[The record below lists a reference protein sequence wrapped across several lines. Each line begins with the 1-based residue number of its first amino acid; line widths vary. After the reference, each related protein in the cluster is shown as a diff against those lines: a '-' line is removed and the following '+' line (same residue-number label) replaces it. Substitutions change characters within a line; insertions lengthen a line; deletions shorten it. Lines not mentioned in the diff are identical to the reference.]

1 MSAWSPDH
9 LDSPPH
15 HLAVRSPDGLPDL
28 AHAGMYVV
36 DDNGS
41 IVAVNARAEV
51 LLGRPAGELMGRDA
65 HDLLPRDRLGQTL
78 PRAACP
84 MMHAFLSGRTRGGDR
99 EWFGRGDATLLP
111 VTWLV
116 TSCRL
121 GRVATGAAVL
131 FYESVPEDGVPTAVE
146 PPALSQLDRLAL
158 LAETTTRLTSTLDSD
173 EAIARLVR
181 LVVPRLAD
189 WAVVDLITESDDL
202 WRTTVATHRD
212 GVVVRC
218 EELEG
223 PLPPVHE
230 ESSMPLSRAL
240 RGAASALAG
249 PETYLGPPDSGIA
262 VAQQKL
268 FRVTGLHSAGIAPIR
283 GPRAVLGAL
292 TLGRSDRPGAF
303 TGAELSLL
311 EDIARR
317 AGVALENARLYQ
329 RQRHIAETM
338 QRHLLPQLP
347 EVPGLRMAARYAAA
361 SESAQV
367 GGDWYDAFALAD
379 GSTAVAVGDVVG
391 HNIDAAA
398 GMAQV
403 RNMLRAYAWALEE
416 PPSAVVERLDQA
428 VVHVAEAS
436 MATVIFGRVERSDDD
451 GWALRW
457 TNAGHP
463 PPLLITHDGRSR
475 FLDEE
480 HDHLLGTGLTRTR
493 GDTLS
498 PLPPLSTLV
507 LYTDG
512 LIESPAHTL
521 DRGMARLRQH
531 AAALAHRPL
540 HVFCDL
546 LLERA
551 RPGDNDDD
559 VALLVLRTPAA
570 SGASEEGG
578 PGAPGER

>member
-9 LDSPPH
+9 TDRQPSRP
-15 HLAVRSPDGLPDL
+15 AVGSPDELPDL
-28 AHAGMYVV
+28 VHAGMYVV
-36 DDNGS
+36 DDHGC
-41 IVAVNARAEV
+41 IVTVNARAEA
-51 LLGRPAGELMGRDA
+51 LLGVPAGELAGRDA
-65 HDLLPRDRLGQTL
+65 HELLHRDPLGQTM
-78 PRAACP
+78 PRAACA
-84 MMHAFLSGRTRGGDR
+84 MMHAFLSGRTGAGDR
-99 EWFGRGDATLLP
+99 EWFRRGDDTLLP
-111 VTWLV
+111 VSWLV
-116 TSCRL
+116 TPCRL
-121 GRVATGAAVL
+121 DEDVTGAAVL
-131 FYESVPEDGVPTAVE
+131 FYESGPAAGASPAPE
-146 PPALSQLDRLAL
+146 PPGLSQLDRLAL
-158 LAETTTRLTSTLDSD
+158 LAETTTRLTSTLDAE
-173 EAIARLVR
+173 EAVARLVR

-189 WAVVDLITESDDL
+189 WAVVDLITESDDV
-202 WRTTVATHRD
+202 WRTTVATHHN

-230 ESSMPLSRAL
+230 ESLMPLSRAL

-249 PETYLGPPDSGIA
+249 PETYQGPPDSGIT

-268 FRVTGLHSAGIAPIR
+268 FQVTGLRSAAIAPIR

-292 TLGRSDRPGAF
+292 TLGLSDRPGAF
-303 TGAELSLL
+303 ADAELSLL

-317 AGVALENARLYQ
+317 AGLALENARLYQ

-347 EVPGLRMAARYAAA
+347 EVPGLRMAARYVSA
-361 SESAQV
+361 SQSAQV
-367 GGDWYDAFALAD
+367 GGDWYDAFVLSD
-379 GSTAVAVGDVVG
+379 GATAVAIGDVVG

-416 PPSAVVERLDQA
+416 PPSAIVERLDQA
-428 VVHVAEAS
+428 VVHVTEAS
-436 MATVIFGRVERSDDD
+436 MATVIFGRVEQGDD

-480 HDHLLGTGLTRTR
+480 HDHLLGTGLIRART
-493 GDTLS
+493 DTLT

-512 LIESPAHTL
+512 LIESPGHTL

-540 HVFCDL
+540 HAFCDL
-546 LLERA
+546 LLERV
-551 RPGDNDDD
+551 RPVDNDDD
-559 VALLVLRTPAA
+559 VALLVIRTPT
-570 SGASEEGG
+570 EV
-578 PGAPGER
+578 GERGEGL

>member
-9 LDSPPH
+9 IDRQLAVP
-15 HLAVRSPDGLPDL
+15 AVRSPDGLPDL
-28 AHAGMYVV
+28 LHAGMYVV

-41 IVAVNARAEV
+41 IVSVNARSEE
-51 LLGRPAGELMGRDA
+51 LLGRTADELVGRDA
-65 HDLLPRDRLGQTL
+65 HELLHRDHLGQTM
-78 PRAACP
+78 PRASCA
-84 MMHAFLSGRTRGGDR
+84 MMQAFLSGRTGGGDR
-99 EWFGRGDATLLP
+99 EWFRRGDATLLP

-116 TSCRL
+116 TPCRL
-121 GRVATGAAVL
+121 EGGATGAAIL
-131 FYESVPEDGVPTAVE
+131 FYESGSGIEAL
-146 PPALSQLDRLAL
+146 PPAAESPTLSQLDRLAL

-173 EAIARLVR
+173 EAVARLVR

-189 WAVVDLITESDDL
+189 WAVVDLITESDDV

-212 GVVVRC
+212 GVVVRR

-230 ESSMPLSRAL
+230 ESFMPLSRAL

-249 PETYLGPPDSGIA
+249 PETYQGPPDSGIA

-268 FRVTGLHSAGIAPIR
+268 FQVTGLHSAAIAPIR

-303 TGAELSLL
+303 TDAELSLL

-317 AGVALENARLYQ
+317 AGLALENARLYQ

-338 QRHLLPQLP
+338 QRHLLPQMP
-347 EVPGLRMAARYAAA
+347 EVPGLLMAARYESA
-361 SESAQV
+361 SESSQV
-367 GGDWYDAFALAD
+367 GGDWYDVFSLSD
-379 GSTAVAVGDVVG
+379 GSTAVAIGDVVG

-416 PPSAVVERLDQA
+416 PPSAIVERLDQA
-428 VVHVAEAS
+428 VVNVAEAS
-436 MATVIFGRVERSDDD
+436 MATLIFGRVERSDD
-451 GWALRW
+451 GWTLRW

-480 HDHLLGTGLTRTR
+480 HDHLLGTGLIRART
-493 GDTLS
+493 DTLT
-498 PLPPLSTLV
+498 PLPALSTLV

-512 LIESPAHTL
+512 LIESPGHTL
-521 DRGMARLRQH
+521 DRGLARLRQH

-551 RPGDNDDD
+551 RPVDNDDD
-559 VALLVLRTPAA
+559 VALLVLRTPA
-570 SGASEEGG
+570 EGG
-578 PGAPGER
+578 EAGER

>member
-9 LDSPPH
+9 LDRQPVVP
-15 HLAVRSPDGLPDL
+15 AGRSPDGLPDL
-28 AHAGMYVV
+28 LHAGMYVV

-41 IVAVNARAEV
+41 IVSVNARSEE
-51 LLGRPAGELMGRDA
+51 LLGRTADELVGRDA
-65 HDLLPRDRLGQTL
+65 HELLHRDHLGQTV
-78 PRAACP
+78 PRASCA
-84 MMHAFLSGRTRGGDR
+84 MMQAFLSGRTGGGDR
-99 EWFGRGDATLLP
+99 EWFRRGDATLLP

-116 TSCRL
+116 TPCRL
-121 GRVATGAAVL
+121 EDGATGAAIL
-131 FYESVPEDGVPTAVE
+131 FYASDSGNEVL
-146 PPALSQLDRLAL
+146 PPATESPTLSQLDRLAL

-173 EAIARLVR
+173 EAVARLIR

-189 WAVVDLITESDDL
+189 WAIVDLITESDDV
-202 WRTTVATHRD
+202 WRTTVATHHD
-212 GVVVRC
+212 GVVVRR

-230 ESSMPLSRAL
+230 ESFMPLSRAL

-249 PETYLGPPDSGIA
+249 PETYQGPPDSGIA

-268 FRVTGLHSAGIAPIR
+268 FQVTGLRSAAIAPIR

-292 TLGRSDRPGAF
+292 TLGLSDRPGAF
-303 TGAELSLL
+303 TDSELSLL

-317 AGVALENARLYQ
+317 AGLALENARLYQ

-338 QRHLLPQLP
+338 QRHLLPQMP
-347 EVPGLRMAARYAAA
+347 EVPGLRMAARYESA
-361 SESAQV
+361 SESSQV
-367 GGDWYDAFALAD
+367 GGDWYDVFSLSD
-379 GSTAVAVGDVVG
+379 GATAVAIGDVVG

-416 PPSAVVERLDQA
+416 PPSAIVERLDQA
-428 VVHVAEAS
+428 VVNVAEAS
-436 MATVIFGRVERSDDD
+436 MATLIFGRVERSDE
-451 GWALRW
+451 GWTLRW

-480 HDHLLGTGLTRTR
+480 HDHLLGTGLIRART
-493 GDTLS
+493 DTLT
-498 PLPPLSTLV
+498 PLPALSTLV

-512 LIESPAHTL
+512 LIESPGQTL
-521 DRGMARLRQH
+521 DRGLARLRQH

-551 RPGDNDDD
+551 RPVDNDDD
-559 VALLVLRTPAA
+559 VALLVLRTPA
-570 SGASEEGG
+570 EGG
-578 PGAPGER
+578 EAGER

>member
-9 LDSPPH
+9 TDRRPPGP
-15 HLAVRSPDGLPDL
+15 AVRSSDGLPDL
-28 AHAGMYVV
+28 LHAGMYVV
-36 DDNGS
+36 DDNGLV
-41 IVAVNARAEV
+41 VAVNPRAEE
-51 LLGRPAGELMGRDA
+51 LLGRPAEALVGQDA
-65 HDLLPRDRLGQTL
+65 HELLHRDQLGHTV

-84 MMHAFLSGRTRGGDR
+84 MMRAFLSGRTGSGDR
-99 EWFGRGDATLLP
+99 EWFLRGDGTLLP

-116 TSCRL
+116 TPCRL
-121 GRVATGAAVL
+121 DGPATGAAVL
-131 FYESVPEDGVPTAVE
+131 FHEGAPETGAVPEGE
-146 PPALSQLDRLAL
+146 PSAMSQLDRLAL
-158 LAETTTRLTSTLDSD
+158 LAETTTRLSSTLDAE
-173 EAIARLVR
+173 EAVARLVR

-189 WAVVDLITESDDL
+189 WAVVDLITESDDV

-212 GVVVRC
+212 GVVVRR

-230 ESSMPLSRAL
+230 ESLMPLSRAL
-240 RGAASALAG
+240 RGAASTLAG
-249 PETYLGPPDSGIA
+249 PETYQGPADSGIT
-262 VAQQKL
+262 VAQQRL
-268 FRVTGLHSAGIAPIR
+268 FKETELRSAAIAPIR

-292 TLGRSDRPGAF
+292 TLGLSERPGAF
-303 TGAELSLL
+303 TDAELSLL
-311 EDIARR
+311 DDIARR
-317 AGVALENARLYQ
+317 AGLALENARLYQ

-338 QRHLLPQLP
+338 QRHLLPQMP
-347 EVPGLRMAARYAAA
+347 EVPGLRMAARY
-361 SESAQV
+361 ESASKSSQV
-367 GGDWYDAFALAD
+367 GGDWYDAFPLAD
-379 GSTAVAVGDVVG
+379 GATAVAIGDVVG

-416 PPSAVVERLDQA
+416 PPSVIVERLDRA
-428 VVHVAEAS
+428 VVNVTEAS
-436 MATVIFGRVERSDDD
+436 MATLIFGRVERDD
-451 GWALRW
+451 GTWALRW

-480 HDHLLGTGLTRTR
+480 HDHLLGTGLTRART
-493 GDTLS
+493 DTLT
-498 PLPPLSTLV
+498 PLPPKSTLV

-512 LIESPAHTL
+512 LIESPGHTL
-521 DRGMARLRQH
+521 DRGLARLRQH

-551 RPGDNDDD
+551 RPVDNDDD
-559 VALLVLRTPAA
+559 VALLVFRTP
-570 SGASEEGG
+570 SED
-578 PGAPGER
+578 GEAGDR

>member
-9 LDSPPH
+9 VGRQPPGP
-15 HLAVRSPDGLPDL
+15 AVRSPDGLPDL
-28 AHAGMYVV
+28 SDAGMYLVH
-36 DDNGS
+36 DNGS
-41 IVAVNARAEV
+41 IVSVNARAEE
-51 LLGRPAGELMGRDA
+51 LLGRTADELLGRDA
-65 HDLLPRDRLGQTL
+65 HDLLHRDHLGQTMA
-78 PRAACP
+78 RSSCT
-84 MMHAFLSGRTRGGDR
+84 MMRVFLSGRTGGGDR
-99 EWFGRGDATLLP
+99 EWFERGDGTLLP

-116 TSCRL
+116 TPCR
-121 GRVATGAAVL
+121 VNDGAAGSAVL
-131 FYESVPEDGVPTAVE
+131 FYECAAGDESLRSVESTT
-146 PPALSQLDRLAL
+146 LSQLDRLAL

-189 WAVVDLITESDDL
+189 WAVVDLITESDDV
-202 WRTTVATHRD
+202 WRDTVATHLN
-212 GVVVRC
+212 GAVVRR

-230 ESSMPLSRAL
+230 ESFMPLSRAL

-249 PETYLGPPDSGIA
+249 PETYQGPPDSGIT

-268 FRVTGLHSAGIAPIR
+268 FQVTGLRSAAIAPIR

-292 TLGRSDRPGAF
+292 TLGLSDRPGAF
-303 TGAELSLL
+303 TEAELSLL

-317 AGVALENARLYQ
+317 AGLALENARLYQ
-329 RQRHIAETM
+329 RQRHIVETM
-338 QRHLLPQLP
+338 QRHLLPQMP
-347 EVPGLRMAARYAAA
+347 EVPGLKMAARYESA
-361 SESAQV
+361 SESSQV
-367 GGDWYDAFALAD
+367 GGDWYDVFSLSD
-379 GSTAVAVGDVVG
+379 GATAVAIGDVVG

-403 RNMLRAYAWALEE
+403 RNMLRAYAWALHE
-416 PPSAVVERLDQA
+416 PPSAIVERLDQA
-428 VVHVAEAS
+428 VVNVAEAS
-436 MATVIFGRVERSDDD
+436 MATLIFGRVERGDE
-451 GWALRW
+451 GWTLRW

-480 HDHLLGTGLTRTR
+480 HDHLLGTGLVR
-493 GDTLS
+493 GRSDTLTR
-498 PLPPLSTLV
+498 LPPLSTLV

-512 LIESPAHTL
+512 LIESPGQTL
-521 DRGMARLRQH
+521 DRGLARLRQH

-551 RPGDNDDD
+551 RPVDNDDD
-559 VALLVLRTPAA
+559 VALLVLRTPA
-570 SGASEEGG
+570 GD
-578 PGAPGER
+578 GETGDR

>member
-9 LDSPPH
+9 IGRQPPPGA
-15 HLAVRSPDGLPDL
+15 AVRSPDGLPDL
-28 AHAGMYVV
+28 LHAGMYVV
-36 DDNGS
+36 DDNGA
-41 IVAVNARAEV
+41 IVAVNARAEA
-51 LLGRPAGELMGRDA
+51 LLGRTAGELVGHDG
-65 HDLLPRDRLGQTL
+65 HDLLHRDRLGQTV
-78 PRAACP
+78 PRASCS
-84 MMHAFLSGRTRGGDR
+84 MMRAFLSGRTGGGDR
-99 EWFGRGDATLLP
+99 AWFRRGDTTLLP

-116 TSCRL
+116 TPCRL
-121 GRVATGAAVL
+121 DDGATGAAVL
-131 FYESVPEDGVPTAVE
+131 FYECEPEKDEAPAAAPTT
-146 PPALSQLDRLAL
+146 LSQLDRLAL
-158 LAETTTRLTSTLDSD
+158 LAETTTRLTSTLDAD
-173 EAIARLVR
+173 EAVARLVR

-189 WAVVDLITESDDL
+189 WAVVDLITESDDV

-212 GVVVRC
+212 GVVVRR

-230 ESSMPLSRAL
+230 ESFMPLSRAL
-240 RGAASALAG
+240 RGAASTLAG
-249 PETYLGPPDSGIA
+249 PETYQGPPDSGIA

-268 FRVTGLHSAGIAPIR
+268 FRETGLRSAAIAPIR

-292 TLGRSDRPGAF
+292 TLGLSDRPGAF
-303 TGAELSLL
+303 ADAELSLL

-317 AGVALENARLYQ
+317 AGLALENARLYQ

-338 QRHLLPQLP
+338 QRHLLPQMP
-347 EVPGLRMAARYAAA
+347 EVPGLRMAARYESA
-361 SESAQV
+361 SESSQV
-367 GGDWYDAFALAD
+367 GGDWYDVFSLAD
-379 GSTAVAVGDVVG
+379 GSTAVAIGDVVG

-416 PPSAVVERLDQA
+416 PPSAIVERLDQA
-428 VVHVAEAS
+428 VVNVAEAS
-436 MATVIFGRVERSDDD
+436 MATLIFGRVERNDD

-480 HDHLLGTGLTRTR
+480 HDHLLGTGLVRART
-493 GDTLS
+493 DTLT

-512 LIESPAHTL
+512 LVESPGHIL
-521 DRGMARLRQH
+521 DRGLARLRQH
-531 AAALAHRPL
+531 AAALVHRPL

-551 RPGDNDDD
+551 RPVDNDDD
-559 VALLVLRTPAA
+559 VALLVFRTPA
-570 SGASEEGG
+570 EGG
-578 PGAPGER
+578 EEDAR

>member
-9 LDSPPH
+9 TEPQPFGPALR
-15 HLAVRSPDGLPDL
+15 LPDGLPDL
-28 AHAGMYVV
+28 VHAGMYVV
-36 DDNGS
+36 DGNGS
-41 IVAVNARAEV
+41 VLAVNARAEA
-51 LLGRPAGELMGRDA
+51 LLRHTAAEIVGRDA
-65 HDLLPRDRLGQTL
+65 HELLHRDHLGQTM

-84 MMHAFLSGRTRGGDR
+84 MMHAFLSGRTGGGDR
-99 EWFGRGDATLLP
+99 EWFRRGDATLLP
-111 VTWLV
+111 VSWLV
-116 TSCRL
+116 TPCRL
-121 GRVATGAAVL
+121 DGPAMGAAVL
-131 FYESVPEDGVPTAVE
+131 FYESGPENGVLPAAE
-146 PPALSQLDRLAL
+146 PPTLSQLDRLAL

-173 EAIARLVR
+173 EAVARLVR

-189 WAVVDLITESDDL
+189 WAIVDLISESDDV
-202 WRTTVATHRD
+202 WRTTVATHHD
-212 GVVVRC
+212 GSVVRC

-230 ESSMPLSRAL
+230 ESLMPLSRAL

-249 PETYLGPPDSGIA
+249 PETYQGPPDSGIT

-268 FRVTGLHSAGIAPIR
+268 FQVTGMRSAAIAPIR

-292 TLGRSDRPGAF
+292 TLGLSDRPGTF
-303 TGAELSLL
+303 TDAELSLL

-317 AGVALENARLYQ
+317 AGLALENARLYQ

-338 QRHLLPQLP
+338 QRHLLPQMP
-347 EVPGLRMAARYAAA
+347 EVPGLRMAARYASA

-367 GGDWYDAFALAD
+367 GGDWYDVFSLAD
-379 GSTAVAVGDVVG
+379 GATAVAIGDVVG

-416 PPSAVVERLDQA
+416 PPSSIVERLDQA
-428 VVHVAEAS
+428 VVHVTEAS
-436 MATVIFGRVERSDDD
+436 MATVIFGRVERNGDDA
-451 GWALRW
+451 WALRW

-480 HDHLLGTGLTRTR
+480 HDHLLGTGLIRPRT
-493 GDTLS
+493 DTLT

-512 LIESPAHTL
+512 LIESPGHTL

-551 RPGDNDDD
+551 RPVDNDDD
-559 VALLVLRTPAA
+559 VALLVFRTPA
-570 SGASEEGG
+570 EGG
-578 PGAPGER
+578 EPGGR

>member
-9 LDSPPH
+9 IDRQPAVP
-15 HLAVRSPDGLPDL
+15 AVRSPDGLPDL
-28 AHAGMYVV
+28 LHAGMYVV

-41 IVAVNARAEV
+41 IVSVNARSEE
-51 LLGRPAGELMGRDA
+51 LLGRTADELVGRDA
-65 HDLLPRDRLGQTL
+65 HELLHRDHLGQTV
-78 PRAACP
+78 PRASCA
-84 MMHAFLSGRTRGGDR
+84 MMQAFLSGRTGGGDR
-99 EWFGRGDATLLP
+99 ECFRRGDATLLP

-116 TSCRL
+116 TPCRL
-121 GRVATGAAVL
+121 EDGATGAAIL
-131 FYESVPEDGVPTAVE
+131 FYESGSGNEALSPAAESPT
-146 PPALSQLDRLAL
+146 LSQLDRLAL

-173 EAIARLVR
+173 EAVTRLVR

-189 WAVVDLITESDDL
+189 WAIVDLITESDDV

-212 GVVVRC
+212 GVVVRR

-230 ESSMPLSRAL
+230 ESFMPLSRAL

-249 PETYLGPPDSGIA
+249 PETYQGPPDSGIA

-268 FRVTGLHSAGIAPIR
+268 FQVTGLHSAAIAPIR

-292 TLGRSDRPGAF
+292 TLGLSDRPGAF
-303 TGAELSLL
+303 TDAELSLL

-317 AGVALENARLYQ
+317 AGLALENARLYQ

-338 QRHLLPQLP
+338 QRHLLPQMP
-347 EVPGLRMAARYAAA
+347 EVPGLRMAARYESA
-361 SESAQV
+361 SESSQV
-367 GGDWYDAFALAD
+367 GGDWYDVFSLSD
-379 GSTAVAVGDVVG
+379 GSTAVAIGDVVG

-416 PPSAVVERLDQA
+416 PPSAIVERLDQA
-428 VVHVAEAS
+428 VVNVAEAS
-436 MATVIFGRVERSDDD
+436 MATLIFGRVERSDD
-451 GWALRW
+451 GWTLRW

-480 HDHLLGTGLTRTR
+480 HDHLLGTGLIRART
-493 GDTLS
+493 DTLT
-498 PLPPLSTLV
+498 PLPALSTLV

-512 LIESPAHTL
+512 LIESPGHTL
-521 DRGMARLRQH
+521 DRGLARLRQH

-551 RPGDNDDD
+551 RPVDNDDD
-559 VALLVLRTPAA
+559 VALLVLRTPA
-570 SGASEEGG
+570 EGG
-578 PGAPGER
+578 EAGER

>member
-1 MSAWSPDH
+1 
-9 LDSPPH
+9 
-15 HLAVRSPDGLPDL
+15 
-28 AHAGMYVV
+28 MYVV
-36 DDNGS
+36 DDNGA
-41 IVAVNARAEV
+41 IVTVNAQAET
-51 LLGRPAGELMGRDA
+51 LLGRPADELVGRDA
-65 HDLLPRDRLGQTL
+65 HDLLHRDQLGQTM
-78 PRAACP
+78 PRAACS
-84 MMHAFLSGRTRGGDR
+84 MMQAFLSGRTSGGAR
-99 EWFGRGDATLLP
+99 EWLRRGDATLLP

-116 TSCRL
+116 TPCRL
-121 GRVATGAAVL
+121 DDTVTGAAVL
-131 FYESVPEDGVPTAVE
+131 FYECDPDDGPHRTTEPTT
-146 PPALSQLDRLAL
+146 LSQLERLAL

-173 EAIARLVR
+173 EAVARLVR

-189 WAVVDLITESDDL
+189 WAIVDLITESDDV

-212 GVVVRC
+212 GVVVRR

-230 ESSMPLSRAL
+230 ESFMPLSRAL

-249 PETYLGPPDSGIA
+249 PETYQGPPDSGIA

-268 FRVTGLHSAGIAPIR
+268 FQETRLRSAAIAPIR

-292 TLGRSDRPGAF
+292 TLGLSDRPGAF
-303 TGAELSLL
+303 TDAELSLL

-317 AGVALENARLYQ
+317 AGLALENARLYQ

-338 QRHLLPQLP
+338 QRHLLPQMP
-347 EVPGLRMAARYAAA
+347 EVPGLRMAARYESA
-361 SESAQV
+361 SESSQV
-367 GGDWYDAFALAD
+367 GGDWYDAFSLAD
-379 GSTAVAVGDVVG
+379 GSTAVAIGDVVG

-416 PPSAVVERLDQA
+416 PPSAIVERLDHA
-428 VVHVAEAS
+428 VVNVAEAS
-436 MATVIFGRVERSDDD
+436 MATLIFGRIEQSDD

-480 HDHLLGTGLTRTR
+480 HDHLLGTGLIRART
-493 GDTLS
+493 DTLT

-512 LIESPAHTL
+512 LIESPGHTL
-521 DRGMARLRQH
+521 DRGLARLRQH

-551 RPGDNDDD
+551 RPVDNDDD
-559 VALLVLRTPAA
+559 VALLVFRMPAED
-570 SGASEEGG
+570 GAAGDQ
-578 PGAPGER
+578 

>member
-9 LDSPPH
+9 TDRQPRGA
-15 HLAVRSPDGLPDL
+15 AVRLPDGWPDL
-28 AHAGMYVV
+28 VDAGMYVV

-41 IVAVNARAEV
+41 VVAVNARAEA
-51 LLGRPAGELMGRDA
+51 LLGRPADGLVGGDA
-65 HDLLPRDRLGQTL
+65 HELLHRDHLGQTM
-78 PRAACP
+78 PRAACT
-84 MMHAFLSGRTRGGDR
+84 MMHAFLSGRTGGG
-99 EWFGRGDATLLP
+99 EGEFFQRGDGTLLQ
-111 VTWLV
+111 VSWLV
-116 TSCRL
+116 TPCRL
-121 GRVATGAAVL
+121 EEATTGAAVL
-131 FYESVPEDGVPTAVE
+131 FYEAGPAGGT
-146 PPALSQLDRLAL
+146 PPAAESTTLSQLDRLAL
-158 LAETTTRLTSTLDSD
+158 LAETTTRLTSTLDAD
-173 EAIARLVR
+173 EAVARLVR

-189 WAVVDLITESDDL
+189 WAVVDLITESDDV
-202 WRTTVATHRD
+202 WRNTVATHQD
-212 GVVVRC
+212 GILTRV

-230 ESSMPLSRAL
+230 ESLMPLSRAL

-249 PETYLGPPDSGIA
+249 PETYQGPADSGIT

-268 FRVTGLHSAGIAPIR
+268 FQVTGLRSAAIAPIR

-292 TLGRSDRPGAF
+292 TLGLSDRPGAF
-303 TGAELSLL
+303 TDAELSLL

-317 AGVALENARLYQ
+317 AGLALENARLYQ

-338 QRHLLPQLP
+338 QRHLLPQMP
-347 EVPGLRMAARYAAA
+347 EVPGLRMAARYESA

-367 GGDWYDAFALAD
+367 GGDWYDSFPLAD
-379 GSTAVAVGDVVG
+379 GATAVAIGDVVG

-403 RNMLRAYAWALEE
+403 RNMLRAYAWALNE
-416 PPSAVVERLDQA
+416 PPSSIVERLDQA
-428 VVHVAEAS
+428 VVNVTEAS
-436 MATVIFGRVERSDDD
+436 MATVIFGRVEQHGDA
-451 GWALRW
+451 WVLRW

-480 HDHLLGTGLTRTR
+480 HDHLLGTGLVRART
-493 GDTLS
+493 DTLTA
-498 PLPPLSTLV
+498 LPPQSTLV

-512 LIESPAHTL
+512 LIESPGHTL

-551 RPGDNDDD
+551 RPVDNDDD
-559 VALLVLRTPAA
+559 VALLVFRTPA
-570 SGASEEGG
+570 EGG
-578 PGAPGER
+578 EPGER

>member
-9 LDSPPH
+9 IDRQPAVP
-15 HLAVRSPDGLPDL
+15 AVRSPDALPDL
-28 AHAGMYVV
+28 LHAGMYVV
-36 DDNGS
+36 DDTGS
-41 IVAVNARAEV
+41 IVSVNARSEE
-51 LLGRPAGELMGRDA
+51 LLGRTADELVGRDA
-65 HDLLPRDRLGQTL
+65 HELLHRDHLGQTM
-78 PRAACP
+78 PRASCA
-84 MMHAFLSGRTRGGDR
+84 MMQAFLSGRTGGGDH
-99 EWFGRGDATLLP
+99 EWFRRGDATLLP
-111 VTWLV
+111 VTCLV
-116 TSCRL
+116 TPCRL
-121 GRVATGAAVL
+121 EDGAAGAAVL
-131 FYESVPEDGVPTAVE
+131 FYESGSGNEALSPAAESPT
-146 PPALSQLDRLAL
+146 LSQLDRLAL

-173 EAIARLVR
+173 EAVARLVR

-189 WAVVDLITESDDL
+189 WAIVDLITESDDV
-202 WRTTVATHRD
+202 WRTTVATHHD
-212 GVVVRC
+212 GVVVRR

-230 ESSMPLSRAL
+230 ESFMPLSRAL

-249 PETYLGPPDSGIA
+249 PETYQGPPDSGIA

-268 FRVTGLHSAGIAPIR
+268 FQVTGLHSAAIAPIR

-292 TLGRSDRPGAF
+292 TLGLSDRPGAF
-303 TGAELSLL
+303 TEAELSLL

-317 AGVALENARLYQ
+317 AGLALENARLYQ

-338 QRHLLPQLP
+338 QRHLLPQMP
-347 EVPGLRMAARYAAA
+347 EVPGLRMAARYESA
-361 SESAQV
+361 SESSQV
-367 GGDWYDAFALAD
+367 GGDWYDVFSLSD
-379 GSTAVAVGDVVG
+379 GSTAVAIGDVVG

-416 PPSAVVERLDQA
+416 PPSAIVERLDQA
-428 VVHVAEAS
+428 VVNVAEAS
-436 MATVIFGRVERSDDD
+436 MATLIFGRVERSDD
-451 GWALRW
+451 GWTLRW

-480 HDHLLGTGLTRTR
+480 HDHLLGTGLIRART
-493 GDTLS
+493 DTLT
-498 PLPPLSTLV
+498 PLPALSTLV

-512 LIESPAHTL
+512 LIESPGHTL
-521 DRGMARLRQH
+521 DRGLARLRQH

-551 RPGDNDDD
+551 RPVDNDDD
-559 VALLVLRTPAA
+559 VALLVLRTPAE
-570 SGASEEGG
+570 GGEASE
-578 PGAPGER
+578 R

>member
-9 LDSPPH
+9 IDRQPAVP
-15 HLAVRSPDGLPDL
+15 AVRSPDGLPDL
-28 AHAGMYVV
+28 LHAGMYVV

-41 IVAVNARAEV
+41 IVSVNARSEE
-51 LLGRPAGELMGRDA
+51 LLGRTADELVGRDA
-65 HDLLPRDRLGQTL
+65 HELLHRDHLGQTV
-78 PRAACP
+78 PRASCA
-84 MMHAFLSGRTRGGDR
+84 MMQAFLSGRTGGGDR
-99 EWFGRGDATLLP
+99 EWFRRGDATLLP

-116 TSCRL
+116 TPCRL
-121 GRVATGAAVL
+121 EDGATGAAIL
-131 FYESVPEDGVPTAVE
+131 FYESGSGVEAL
-146 PPALSQLDRLAL
+146 PPAAESPTLSQLDRLAL

-173 EAIARLVR
+173 EAVARLVR

-189 WAVVDLITESDDL
+189 WAIVDLITESDDV

-212 GVVVRC
+212 GVVVRR

-230 ESSMPLSRAL
+230 ESFMPLSRAL

-249 PETYLGPPDSGIA
+249 PQTYQGPPDSGIA

-268 FRVTGLHSAGIAPIR
+268 FRVTGMRSAAIAPIR

-292 TLGRSDRPGAF
+292 TLGLSDRPGAF
-303 TGAELSLL
+303 TDAELSLL

-317 AGVALENARLYQ
+317 AGLALENARLYQ

-338 QRHLLPQLP
+338 QRHLLPQMP
-347 EVPGLRMAARYAAA
+347 EVPGLRMAARYESA
-361 SESAQV
+361 SESSQV
-367 GGDWYDAFALAD
+367 GGDWYDVFSLSD
-379 GSTAVAVGDVVG
+379 GSTAVAIGDVVG

-416 PPSAVVERLDQA
+416 PPSAIVERLDQA
-428 VVHVAEAS
+428 VVNVAEAS
-436 MATVIFGRVERSDDD
+436 MATLIFGRVERSDG
-451 GWALRW
+451 GWMLRW

-480 HDHLLGTGLTRTR
+480 HDHLLGTGLIRART
-493 GDTLS
+493 DALT
-498 PLPPLSTLV
+498 PLPALSTLV

-512 LIESPAHTL
+512 LIESPGHTL
-521 DRGMARLRQH
+521 DRGLARLRQH

-551 RPGDNDDD
+551 RPVDNDDD
-559 VALLVLRTPAA
+559 VALLVLRTPA
-570 SGASEEGG
+570 EGG
-578 PGAPGER
+578 EAGER

>member
-9 LDSPPH
+9 IDRQPAVP
-15 HLAVRSPDGLPDL
+15 AVRSPDGLPDL
-28 AHAGMYVV
+28 LHAGMYVV
-36 DDNGS
+36 DHNGS
-41 IVAVNARAEV
+41 IVSVNARSEE
-51 LLGRPAGELMGRDA
+51 LLGRTADELVGRDA
-65 HDLLPRDRLGQTL
+65 HELLHRDHLGQTV
-78 PRAACP
+78 PRASCA
-84 MMHAFLSGRTRGGDR
+84 MMQAFLSGRTGGGDR
-99 EWFGRGDATLLP
+99 EWFRRGDATLLP

-116 TSCRL
+116 TPCRL
-121 GRVATGAAVL
+121 EDGATGAAIL
-131 FYESVPEDGVPTAVE
+131 FYDSGSGNEALSPAAESPT
-146 PPALSQLDRLAL
+146 LSQLDRLAL

-173 EAIARLVR
+173 EAVARLVR

-189 WAVVDLITESDDL
+189 WAVVDLITESDDV

-212 GVVVRC
+212 GVVVRR

-230 ESSMPLSRAL
+230 ESFMPLSRAL

-249 PETYLGPPDSGIA
+249 PETYQGPPDSGIA

-268 FRVTGLHSAGIAPIR
+268 FQVTGLHSAAIAPIR
-283 GPRAVLGAL
+283 GPRVVLGAL
-292 TLGRSDRPGAF
+292 TLGLSDRPGAF
-303 TGAELSLL
+303 TDAELSLL

-317 AGVALENARLYQ
+317 AGLALENARLYQ

-338 QRHLLPQLP
+338 QRHLLPQMP
-347 EVPGLRMAARYAAA
+347 EVPGLRMAARYESA
-361 SESAQV
+361 SESSQV
-367 GGDWYDAFALAD
+367 GGDWYDVFSLSD
-379 GSTAVAVGDVVG
+379 GSTAVAIGDVVG

-416 PPSAVVERLDQA
+416 PPSAIVERLDQA
-428 VVHVAEAS
+428 VVNVAEAS
-436 MATVIFGRVERSDDD
+436 MATLIFGRVERSDD
-451 GWALRW
+451 GWTLRW

-480 HDHLLGTGLTRTR
+480 HDHLLGTGLIRART
-493 GDTLS
+493 DTLT
-498 PLPPLSTLV
+498 PLPALSTLV

-512 LIESPAHTL
+512 LIESPGHTL
-521 DRGMARLRQH
+521 DRGLARLRQH

-551 RPGDNDDD
+551 RPVDNDDD
-559 VALLVLRTPAA
+559 VALLVLRTPA
-570 SGASEEGG
+570 EGG
-578 PGAPGER
+578 EAGER

>member
-9 LDSPPH
+9 TERQPPP
-15 HLAVRSPDGLPDL
+15 AVRSPDGLPDL
-28 AHAGMYVV
+28 VHAGMYVV
-36 DDNGS
+36 DDHGA
-41 IVAVNARAEV
+41 IVTVNTRAET
-51 LLGRPAGELMGRDA
+51 LLGRPADELVGRDA
-65 HDLLPRDRLGQTL
+65 HELLHRDHLGQTV
-78 PRAACP
+78 PRAAYS
-84 MMHAFLSGRTRGGDR
+84 MMRAFLSGRTSGGAR
-99 EWFGRGDATLLP
+99 VWFRRGDATLLP

-116 TSCRL
+116 TPCRL
-121 GRVATGAAVL
+121 GDTVTGAAVL
-131 FYESVPEDGVPTAVE
+131 FYECDPEEGTLRTTE
-146 PPALSQLDRLAL
+146 STTLSQLERLAL
-158 LAETTTRLTSTLDSD
+158 LAETTTRLTSTLDAD
-173 EAIARLVR
+173 EAVARLVR

-189 WAVVDLITESDDL
+189 WAIVDLITESDDV

-212 GVVVRC
+212 GVVVRR

-230 ESSMPLSRAL
+230 ESFMPLSRAL

-249 PETYLGPPDSGIA
+249 PATYQGPPDSGIA

-268 FRVTGLHSAGIAPIR
+268 FQETGMRSAAIAPIR

-292 TLGRSDRPGAF
+292 TLGLSDRPGAF
-303 TGAELSLL
+303 TDAELSLL

-317 AGVALENARLYQ
+317 AGLALENARLYQ

-338 QRHLLPQLP
+338 QRHLLPQMP
-347 EVPGLRMAARYAAA
+347 EVPGLRMAARYESA
-361 SESAQV
+361 SESSQV
-367 GGDWYDAFALAD
+367 GGDWYDAFSLAD
-379 GSTAVAVGDVVG
+379 GSTAVAIGDVVG

-416 PPSAVVERLDQA
+416 PPSAIVERLDQA
-428 VVHVAEAS
+428 VVNVAEAS
-436 MATVIFGRVERSDDD
+436 MATLIFGRIEQSDDA
-451 GWALRW
+451 WALRW

-480 HDHLLGTGLTRTR
+480 HDHLLGTGLIRART
-493 GDTLS
+493 DTLT
-498 PLPPLSTLV
+498 PLPPRSTLV

-512 LIESPAHTL
+512 LIESPGYTL
-521 DRGMARLRQH
+521 DRGLARLRQH

-546 LLERA
+546 LLERT
-551 RPGDNDDD
+551 RPVDNDDD
-559 VALLVLRTPAA
+559 VALLVFRMPT
-570 SGASEEGG
+570 ED
-578 PGAPGER
+578 GEAGDR

>member
-1 MSAWSPDH
+1 MNAWSPGNAERQ
-9 LDSPPH
+9 PPGT
-15 HLAVRSPDGLPDL
+15 AVRSPDGLPDL
-28 AHAGMYVV
+28 LHAGMYVV
-36 DDNGS
+36 DDIGA
-41 IVAVNARAEV
+41 IMAVNARAEA
-51 LLGRPAGELMGRDA
+51 LLGLTAAELVGRDA
-65 HDLLPRDRLGQTL
+65 HELLHRDHLGQTM
-78 PRAACP
+78 PRTACS
-84 MMHAFLSGRTRGGDR
+84 MMRAFLSGRTGGGDR
-99 EWFGRGDATLLP
+99 EWFRRGDATLLP
-111 VTWLV
+111 VSWLV
-116 TSCRL
+116 TPCRL
-121 GRVATGAAVL
+121 DGCRTGAAVL
-131 FYESVPEDGVPTAVE
+131 FYESVPGGGLSPGAE
-146 PPALSQLDRLAL
+146 PSPLSQLDRLAL
-158 LAETTTRLTSTLDSD
+158 LAETTTRLTSTLDAE
-173 EAIARLVR
+173 EAVARLVR

-189 WAVVDLITESDDL
+189 WAIVDLITESDDV

-212 GVVVRC
+212 GVVVRR

-230 ESSMPLSRAL
+230 ESLMPLSRAL
-240 RGAASALAG
+240 RGAASTLAG
-249 PETYLGPPDSGIA
+249 PETYQGPPDSGIT

-268 FRVTGLHSAGIAPIR
+268 FQETGLRSAAIAPIR

-292 TLGRSDRPGAF
+292 TLGLSDRPGAF
-303 TGAELSLL
+303 TEAELSLL

-317 AGVALENARLYQ
+317 AGLALENARLYQ

-338 QRHLLPQLP
+338 QRHLLPQMP
-347 EVPGLRMAARYAAA
+347 EVPGLRMAARYESA
-361 SESAQV
+361 SESSQV
-367 GGDWYDAFALAD
+367 GGDWYDVFSLAD
-379 GSTAVAVGDVVG
+379 GATAVAIGDVVG

-416 PPSAVVERLDQA
+416 PPSVIVERLDQA
-428 VVHVAEAS
+428 VVNVAEAS
-436 MATVIFGRVERSDDD
+436 MATLIFGRVEKGAD

-480 HDHLLGTGLTRTR
+480 HDHLLGTGLTRART
-493 GDTLS
+493 DTLT
-498 PLPPLSTLV
+498 PLPPLTTLV

-512 LIESPAHTL
+512 LIESPGHTL
-521 DRGMARLRQH
+521 DRGLARLRQH

-551 RPGDNDDD
+551 RPVDNDDD
-559 VALLVLRTPAA
+559 VALLVFRTPAEDG
-570 SGASEEGG
+570 GAD
-578 PGAPGER
+578 ER

>member
-1 MSAWSPDH
+1 MY
-9 LDSPPH
+9 L
-15 HLAVRSPDGLPDL
+15 VRDTGLI
-28 AHAGMYVV
+28 A
-36 DDNGS
+36 S
-41 IVAVNARAEV
+41 VNARATE
-51 LLGRPAGELMGRDA
+51 LLGRPAGELLGRDA
-65 HDLLPRDRLGQTL
+65 HDLLHRDHLGQAM
-78 PRAACP
+78 PRSSCT
-84 MMHAFLSGRTRGGDR
+84 MMRVLLGGRTGGGDR
-99 EWFGRGDATLLP
+99 EWFACGDGTLLP

-116 TSCRL
+116 TPCGL
-121 GRVATGAAVL
+121 EDGTTGAAVL
-131 FYESVPEDGVPTAVE
+131 FYESAAGSEVLRPTE

-158 LAETTTRLTSTLDSD
+158 LAETTTRLTSTLDAD
-173 EAIARLVR
+173 EAVARLVR

-189 WAVVDLITESDDL
+189 WAVVDLITESDDV
-202 WRTTVATHRD
+202 WRTTVATHHN
-212 GVVVRC
+212 GAVVRR

-230 ESSMPLSRAL
+230 ESLMPLSRAL
-240 RGAASALAG
+240 RGAASTLAG
-249 PETYLGPPDSGIA
+249 PETYQGPPDSGIT

-268 FRVTGLHSAGIAPIR
+268 FRETGLRSAAIAPIR

-292 TLGRSDRPGAF
+292 TLGLSDRPGSF
-303 TGAELSLL
+303 TEAELSLL

-317 AGVALENARLYQ
+317 AGLALENARLYQ

-338 QRHLLPQLP
+338 QRHLLPQMP
-347 EVPGLRMAARYAAA
+347 EVPGLRMAARYESA
-361 SESAQV
+361 SESSQV
-367 GGDWYDAFALAD
+367 GGDWYDVFPLAD
-379 GSTAVAVGDVVG
+379 GATAVAIGDVVG

-403 RNMLRAYAWALEE
+403 RNMLRAYAWALQE
-416 PPSAVVERLDQA
+416 PPSVIVERLDQA
-428 VVHVAEAS
+428 VVNVAEAS
-436 MATVIFGRVERSDDD
+436 MATLIFGRVERSDE
-451 GWALRW
+451 GWTLQW

-463 PPLLITHDGRSR
+463 PPLLITRDGRSR

-480 HDHLLGTGLTRTR
+480 HDHLLGTGLTRAR
-493 GDTLS
+493 SDTLT

-512 LIESPAHTL
+512 LIESPGQTL

-551 RPGDNDDD
+551 RPVDNDDD
-559 VALLVLRTPAA
+559 VALLVFRTPALN
-570 SGASEEGG
+570 
-578 PGAPGER
+578 GEADAL

>member
-1 MSAWSPDH
+1 MSASSPDH
-9 LDSPPH
+9 VGRQPPGP
-15 HLAVRSPDGLPDL
+15 AVRSPDGLPDL
-28 AHAGMYVV
+28 SDAGMYLVH
-36 DDNGS
+36 DNGS
-41 IVAVNARAEV
+41 IVSVNARAEE
-51 LLGRPAGELMGRDA
+51 LLGRTAAELVGHDA
-65 HDLLPRDRLGQTL
+65 HDLLHRDHLGQTMT
-78 PRAACP
+78 RSSCT
-84 MMHAFLSGRTRGGDR
+84 MMRVLLSGRTGGGDR
-99 EWFGRGDATLLP
+99 EWFERGDGTLLP

-116 TSCRL
+116 TPCRL
-121 GRVATGAAVL
+121 DDGAAGVAVL
-131 FYESVPEDGVPTAVE
+131 FYESAAGNESLRSVDSTT
-146 PPALSQLDRLAL
+146 LSQLDRLAL
-158 LAETTTRLTSTLDSD
+158 LAETTTRLTSTLDAD

-189 WAVVDLITESDDL
+189 WAVVDLITESDDV
-202 WRTTVATHRD
+202 WRDTVATHHN
-212 GVVVRC
+212 GAVVRR

-230 ESSMPLSRAL
+230 ESFMPLSRAL

-249 PETYLGPPDSGIA
+249 PETYQGPPDSGIT

-268 FRVTGLHSAGIAPIR
+268 FQVTGLRSAAIAPIR

-292 TLGRSDRPGAF
+292 TLGLSDRPGSF
-303 TGAELSLL
+303 TDTELSLL

-317 AGVALENARLYQ
+317 AGLALENARLYQ

-338 QRHLLPQLP
+338 QRHLLPQMP
-347 EVPGLRMAARYAAA
+347 EVPGLKMAARYESA
-361 SESAQV
+361 SESSQV
-367 GGDWYDAFALAD
+367 GGDWYDVFSLSD
-379 GSTAVAVGDVVG
+379 GATAVAIGDVVG

-403 RNMLRAYAWALEE
+403 RNMLRAYAWALHE
-416 PPSAVVERLDQA
+416 PPSIIVERLDQA
-428 VVHVAEAS
+428 VVNVAEAS
-436 MATVIFGRVERSDDD
+436 MATLIFGRVERDDED
-451 GWALRW
+451 WTLRW

-480 HDHLLGTGLTRTR
+480 HDHLLGTGLVRAR
-493 GDTLS
+493 SDTLTR
-498 PLPPLSTLV
+498 LPPLSTLV

-512 LIESPAHTL
+512 LIESPGQTL
-521 DRGMARLRQH
+521 DRGLARLRQH

-551 RPGDNDDD
+551 RPVDNDDD
-559 VALLVLRTPAA
+559 VALLVLRTPD
-570 SGASEEGG
+570 GG
-578 PGAPGER
+578 GETGDL